1 MPKEKL
7 VTSLTKRCVT
17 KKNNDNNAQ
26 RQVGDKFNERHHTKR
41 CVTKNNNDN
50 NAQRQVG
57 DKFNERT
64 NVVIGND
71 ALPKIILIPIERL
84 EHTTS

>member
-1 MPKEKL
+1 MNGRHNTKRCVTSNNNYYYSTMPKEKL

-17 KKNNDNNAQ
+17 KK
-26 RQVGDKFNERHHTKR
+26 
-41 CVTKNNNDN
+41 NNDN